1 MRPTER
7 HFREGFATH
16 TRLIEANKRGELQ
29 PSEWRPIRLSYGLY
43 YQLDH
48 TSHMQRIKVPG
59 GLLDVAQLEVLA
71 DIADTYGRSIAHITT
86 RQDFQFHWVDV
97 DRIMEIYERLHA
109 VGISTRGAC
118 ADSIRNITA
127 CPDAGIAPDEAF
139 DVSPY
144 MLALHEYFLFNPLN
158 LTMPRKFKISV
169 SGCPADCAQGPI
181 NDIGIYAHRR
191 GEEPGFGV
199 LAGGG
204 LSSQPFLARRVRE
217 FLPAADLLIMC
228 EAIVRVQHRYGERK
242 NRKKARMKYLVKK
255 VGEKSF
261 VAMVEEE
268 FARLERERGSALRA
282 ELAEMLA
289 DYRPAMP
296 VLPPGGAA
304 TAGDPEAAH
313 WIRTNT
319 RPQRQSGYR
328 MATVVVPLGDLTGE
342 QLRGLAALVRRL
354 GNGTLRLTNEQ
365 NAVLPWIPEGRLAEL
380 YGELRRLELGEANA
394 LHLTDVVSCPGMDYC
409 SLAMTRSMGVAEHI
423 RQSLLAQN
431 GAIETIGGLRVKISG
446 CPNACGQH
454 HVGDIGLTGVLS
466 KDGNGIERP
475 HYSIL
480 VGGGVGETSAR
491 LGQRLDGRYREEV
504 APEAVGAVARLYAQE
519 RRPGEAF
526 GAFVERVGVE
536 RLSAAAL
543 EAVAA
548 CGGH

>member
-1 MRPTER
+1 MRPTEEL
-7 HFREGFATH
+7 FRQGFATH
-16 TRLIEANKRGELQ
+16 ARLAEANKRGELQ

-59 GLLDVAQLEVLA
+59 GLLDAAQLGVLA
-71 DIADTYGRSIAHITT
+71 DIADAYGRGIAHITT

-97 DRIMEIYERLHA
+97 DRIMDIYERLHA

-139 DVSPY
+139 DVTPY
-144 MLALHEYFLFNPLN
+144 VLALHDYFLFNPLN

-181 NDIGIYAHRR
+181 NDIGLYAHRR
-191 GEEPGFGV
+191 GAELGFGV

-217 FLPAADLLIMC
+217 FVPATDLLIMC

-255 VGEKSF
+255 LGEASF
-261 VAMVEEE
+261 VATVEEE
-268 FARLERERGSALRA
+268 FARVERERGAALRA
-282 ELAEMLA
+282 ELAEMIA
-289 DYRPAMP
+289 DHTPATP
-296 VLPPGGAA
+296 ALPGGGSP
-304 TAGDPEAAH
+304 TSDDPETAH

-319 RPQRQSGYR
+319 RPQRQAGYR
-328 MATVVVPLGDLTGE
+328 MATVVVPLGDLTGD
-342 QLRGLAALVRRL
+342 QLRALAALAERL
-354 GNGTLRLTNEQ
+354 GDGTVRLTNEQ
-365 NAVLPWIPEGRLAEL
+365 NLVVPWVPEGRLAEL
-380 YGELRRLELGEANA
+380 YRALRGLDLAEANA

-409 SLAMTRSMGVAEHI
+409 SLAMTRSMGVAQRI
-423 RQSLLAQN
+423 RNVLFAQN
-431 GAIETIGGLRVKISG
+431 GDIEKIGDLRVKISG

-466 KDGNGIERP
+466 KDEDGIERP

-480 VGGGVGETSAR
+480 VGGGVGETTGT
-491 LGQRLDGRYREEV
+491 LGQRLDGRYPEEA
-504 APEAVGAVARLYAQE
+504 APAAVSAVARLYARE
-519 RRPGEAF
+519 RRTGERF
-526 GAFVERVGVE
+526 GAFVARVGVD

-543 EAVAA
+543 EAAA
-548 CGGH
+548 AEER

>member
-1 MRPTER
+1 
-7 HFREGFATH
+7 
-16 TRLIEANKRGELQ
+16 
-29 PSEWRPIRLSYGLY
+29 
-43 YQLDH
+43 
-48 TSHMQRIKVPG
+48 
-59 GLLDVAQLEVLA
+59 
-71 DIADTYGRSIAHITT
+71 
-86 RQDFQFHWVDV
+86 
-97 DRIMEIYERLHA
+97 
-109 VGISTRGAC
+109 
-118 ADSIRNITA
+118 
-127 CPDAGIAPDEAF
+127 
-139 DVSPY
+139 
-144 MLALHEYFLFNPLN
+144 
-158 LTMPRKFKISV
+158 
-169 SGCPADCAQGPI
+169 
-181 NDIGIYAHRR
+181 
-191 GEEPGFGV
+191 
-199 LAGGG
+199 
-204 LSSQPFLARRVRE
+204 
-217 FLPAADLLIMC
+217 
-228 EAIVRVQHRYGERK
+228 
-242 NRKKARMKYLVKK
+242 
-255 VGEKSF
+255 
-261 VAMVEEE
+261 
-268 FARLERERGSALRA
+268 
-282 ELAEMLA
+282 
-289 DYRPAMP
+289 
-296 VLPPGGAA
+296 
-304 TAGDPEAAH
+304 
-313 WIRTNT
+313 
-319 RPQRQSGYR
+319 

-466 KDGNGIERP
+466 KDGNGVERP